1 MEIRKELHASTALP
15 SGFTAGNQLTGDWV
29 CWSERDG
36 EKRNVRLA
44 EFEPR
49 PRSQYTVSC
58 FIGNGGYKC

>member
-1 MEIRKELHASTALP
+1 MEIRKELHASTA

-44 EFEPR
+44 EF
-49 PRSQYTVSC
+49 QYTVSC
-58 FIGNGGYKC
+58 FKGNCGYKC